1 MPVLRERGEGWLTAL
16 YSAHHPQVVRYVL
29 RRLADPDAAAE
40 LAQEVFCHR
49 VAPPCRGARS

>member
-1 MPVLRERGEGWLTAL
+1 
-16 YSAHHPQVVRYVL
+16 VL